1 MKLLKITLSILAVL
15 LCAAPSYPVSIT
27 AGLTAWYS
35 MWWPEF
41 EESFRGSDNAVTAS
55 DPENMSSAYGDSF
68 SADQCFMAGPVVGL
82 KFSDRWS
89 MGLVFLAGTDV
100 DVTSSFKVKG
110 PLDTYTYHY
119 DFSFRRYDS
128 DLTLTYRVN
137 SNIGIFAGA
146 KYLRWD
152 NSGTIDLTTGSG
164 TYKSHTEAE
173 VTGQCLG
180 PAIGMSVSHP
190 VSEVMYFTGSMS
202 VMYLRA
208 QEDQDNSLSQN
219 SGPAEDDSRS
229 LDRNFFGM
237 NAMAGVGYYFSPVS
251 TTVILGGRLQYLNS
265 DDEPRDIFCGVT
277 LSAIYSF

>member
-128 DLTLTYRVN
+128 
-137 SNIGIFAGA
+137 
-146 KYLRWD
+146 
-152 NSGTIDLTTGSG
+152 
-164 TYKSHTEAE
+164 
-173 VTGQCLG
+173 
-180 PAIGMSVSHP
+180 
-190 VSEVMYFTGSMS
+190 
-202 VMYLRA
+202 
-208 QEDQDNSLSQN
+208 
-219 SGPAEDDSRS
+219 RS